1 MRANCTRPVRCV
13 LPSQAFYNRLLSA
26 PVGCV
31 IVARICARPWRVRDK
46 IDMENRTPFFARN
59 RALLV
64 ILAVIAVVAVGGY
77 WLAHRTTVPTN
88 IRFGRG
94 AMSAGMTMPV
104 GTATARTG
112 DIGIDLD
119 ALGTVTPL
127 RTVAVRSQVSGLL
140 QSVNFKEGQEVKQG
154 DVLAQIDPRP
164 FQAALLQ
171 AQGTRA
177 RDEALLANARAD
189 LKRYLSVSAQGL
201 IPEQTLATQ
210 KALVAQ
216 YEGTLKSDQGQID
229 TANLNLGYA
238 RIVAPLD
245 GRAGLRAVDAGNTIT
260 TSDTLVTITQ
270 LKPIDVLFTIPE
282 DKLPELLKHM
292 NDASLKVDAF
302 SRDKT
307 TQLASGTLASLDN
320 QIDTATGTVK
330 AKAEFAN
337 ADESL
342 FPNQFVN
349 VRVHLTTLSGAT
361 IVPSAALQRGADGMY
376 VFVVN
381 ADRTVKQRAVK
392 TGASQGQD
400 IAVTDGLKPG
410 DIVVTDGADN
420 LRDGSKVELPGDVP
434 PPAKPTASGKWRG
447 KSQ

>member
-1 MRANCTRPVRCV
+1 
-13 LPSQAFYNRLLSA
+13 
-26 PVGCV
+26 
-31 IVARICARPWRVRDK
+31 
-46 IDMENRTPFFARN
+46 MEYRKPFLVRN
-59 RALLV
+59 RAPLI
-64 ILAVIAVVAVGGY
+64 ILAVIAIVALGGY

-88 IRFGRG
+88 FRFGRG
-94 AMSAGMTMPV
+94 APAGKFAGMAMPV
-104 GTATARTG
+104 GTATAKLG
-112 DIGIDLD
+112 DIGIDLG

-127 RTVAVRSQVSGLL
+127 RTVAVRSQVNGLL

-154 DVLAQIDPRP
+154 DVLAQVDPRP

-171 AQGTRA
+171 AQGA
-177 RDEALLANARAD
+177 RERDQALLANARAD
-189 LKRYLSVSAQGL
+189 LKRYQDVAPQGL

-216 YEGTLKSDQGQID
+216 YEGTIKSDQGQID

-245 GRAGLRAVDAGNTIT
+245 GRVGLRAVDPGNTIT

-282 DKLPELLKHM
+282 DSLPELLKHM
-292 NDASLKVDAF
+292 SNASLKVDAL
-302 SRDKT
+302 SRDET
-307 TQLASGTLASLDN
+307 TELASGTLASLDN

-337 ADESL
+337 ADEGL

-349 VRVHLTTLSGAT
+349 VRVHLTTLAGAT
-361 IVPSAALQRGADGMY
+361 IVPAAALQRGADGMY

-381 ADRTVKQRAVK
+381 ADRTVSQRTVK
-392 TGASQGQD
+392 TGASQGQN

-410 DIVVTDGADN
+410 DVVVTDGADN
-420 LRDGSKVELPGDVP
+420 LRDGSRVELPGDSP
-434 PPAKPTASGKWRG
+434 PPAKSAASGQWHG
-447 KSQ
+447 KKQ

>member
-1 MRANCTRPVRCV
+1 M
-13 LPSQAFYNRLLSA
+13 
-26 PVGCV
+26 
-31 IVARICARPWRVRDK
+31 I
-46 IDMENRTPFFARN
+46 MESRKSVFARN
-59 RALLV
+59 RALLI

-88 IRFGRG
+88 FRFGRG
-94 AMSAGMTMPV
+94 APAGKFAGIAMPV
-104 GTATARTG
+104 GVATARIG

-119 ALGTVTPL
+119 ALGTATPL
-127 RTVAVRSQVSGLL
+127 RTVAVRSQVNGLL

-154 DVLAQIDPRP
+154 DVLAQVDPRP
-164 FQAALLQ
+164 FEAALLQ
-171 AQGTRA
+171 AQGTLA

-189 LKRYLSVSAQGL
+189 LKRYQDVAPQGL

-229 TANLNLGYA
+229 TAQLNLGYA
-238 RIVAPLD
+238 RIVAPID
-245 GRAGLRAVDAGNTIT
+245 GRVGLRAVDAGNTIT

-282 DKLPELLKHM
+282 DNLPELLKRM
-292 NDASLKVDAF
+292 SGGSLKVDAL

-307 TQLASGTLASLDN
+307 TEVGSGTLASLDN
-320 QIDTATGTVK
+320 QIDTSTGTVK

-349 VRVHLTTLSGAT
+349 VRVRLTTLTGAT
-361 IVPSAALQRGADGMY
+361 IIPSAALQRGGDGMY

-381 ADRTVKQRAVK
+381 ADRTVTQRKVK
-392 TGASQGQD
+392 TGPSQGQD
-400 IAVTDGLKPG
+400 IAVTEGLKPG
-410 DIVVTDGADN
+410 DVVVTDGTDN
-420 LRDGSKVELPGDVP
+420 LRDGSRVELPGEAP
-434 PPAKPTASGKWRG
+434 PPAKAADAKGQWRG
-447 KSQ
+447 KKQ

>member
-1 MRANCTRPVRCV
+1 
-13 LPSQAFYNRLLSA
+13 
-26 PVGCV
+26 
-31 IVARICARPWRVRDK
+31 
-46 IDMENRTPFFARN
+46 
-59 RALLV
+59 
-64 ILAVIAVVAVGGY
+64 
-77 WLAHRTTVPTN
+77 
-88 IRFGRG
+88 
-94 AMSAGMTMPV
+94 
-104 GTATARTG
+104 
-112 DIGIDLD
+112 
-119 ALGTVTPL
+119 
-127 RTVAVRSQVSGLL
+127 VRSQVNGLL

-154 DVLAQIDPRP
+154 DVLAQVDPRP
-164 FQAALLQ
+164 FEAALLQ
-171 AQGTRA
+171 AQGTLA
-177 RDEALLANARAD
+177 RDQALLANARAD
-189 LKRYLSVSAQGL
+189 LKRYQDVAPQGL

-229 TANLNLGYA
+229 TAKLNLGYA

-245 GRAGLRAVDAGNTIT
+245 GRVGLRAVDPGNTIT

-282 DKLPELLKHM
+282 DNLPDLVKHM
-292 NDASLKVDAF
+292 NDASLKVDAL
-302 SRDKT
+302 SRDKS

-349 VRVHLTTLSGAT
+349 VRVHLTTLTGAT
-361 IVPSAALQRGADGMY
+361 IIPTAALQRGGDGMY

-381 ADRTVKQRAVK
+381 ADRTVAQRTVK
-392 TGASQGQD
+392 TGASQGED

-410 DIVVTDGADN
+410 DIVVTDGTDN
-420 LRDGSKVELPGDVP
+420 LRDGSRVELPGEAP
-434 PPAKPTASGKWRG
+434 PPAKPADAKGQRRG
-447 KSQ
+447 RKQ

>member
-1 MRANCTRPVRCV
+1 
-13 LPSQAFYNRLLSA
+13 
-26 PVGCV
+26 
-31 IVARICARPWRVRDK
+31 
-46 IDMENRTPFFARN
+46 MEYRKPFLVRN
-59 RALLV
+59 RAPLI
-64 ILAVIAVVAVGGY
+64 ILAVIAIVALGGY

-88 IRFGRG
+88 FRFGRG
-94 AMSAGMTMPV
+94 APVGKFGGMAMPV
-104 GTATARTG
+104 GTATAKLG
-112 DIGIDLD
+112 DIGIDLG

-127 RTVAVRSQVSGLL
+127 RTVAVRSQVNGLL

-154 DVLAQIDPRP
+154 DVLAQVDPRP

-171 AQGTRA
+171 AQGA
-177 RDEALLANARAD
+177 RERDQALLANARAD
-189 LKRYLSVSAQGL
+189 LKRYQDVAPQGL

-216 YEGTLKSDQGQID
+216 YEGTIKSDQGQID

-245 GRAGLRAVDAGNTIT
+245 GRVGLRAVDPGNTIT

-282 DKLPELLKHM
+282 DNLPELLKHM
-292 NDASLKVDAF
+292 HDASLKVDAL

-307 TQLASGTLASLDN
+307 TQLGSGTLASLDN

-349 VRVHLTTLSGAT
+349 VRVHLTTLTGAT
-361 IVPSAALQRGADGMY
+361 IVPSAALQRGAAGMY

-381 ADRTVKQRAVK
+381 ADRTVTQRTVK
-392 TGASQGQD
+392 TGPSQGQD
-400 IAVTDGLKPG
+400 IAVTDGIKPG
-410 DIVVTDGADN
+410 DIVVTDGTDN
-420 LRDGSKVELPGDVP
+420 LRDGSRVELPGDAP
-434 PPAKPTASGKWRG
+434 PPVKAADAKGQWRG
-447 KSQ
+447 KKP

>member
-1 MRANCTRPVRCV
+1 
-13 LPSQAFYNRLLSA
+13 
-26 PVGCV
+26 
-31 IVARICARPWRVRDK
+31 
-46 IDMENRTPFFARN
+46 MEYRKPFFVRN
-59 RALLV
+59 RALLI
-64 ILAVIAVVAVGGY
+64 ILAVIAIVAVGGY

-88 IRFGRG
+88 FRFGRG
-94 AMSAGMTMPV
+94 APAGKFAGMAMPV
-104 GTATARTG
+104 GVATARTG

-119 ALGTVTPL
+119 ALGTATPL
-127 RTVAVRSQVSGLL
+127 RTVAVRSQVNGLL

-154 DVLAQIDPRP
+154 DMLAQVDPRP
-164 FQAALLQ
+164 FEAALLQ
-171 AQGTRA
+171 AQGTLA
-177 RDEALLANARAD
+177 RDQALLANARAD
-189 LKRYLSVSAQGL
+189 LKRYQDVAPQGL

-229 TANLNLGYA
+229 TAKLNLGYA

-245 GRAGLRAVDAGNTIT
+245 GRVGLRAIDPGNTIT

-282 DKLPELLKHM
+282 DNLPDLLKHM
-292 NDASLKVDAF
+292 NDASLKVDAL

-307 TQLASGTLASLDN
+307 AQLASGALASLDN

-337 ADESL
+337 ADENL

-349 VRVHLTTLSGAT
+349 VRVHLTTLTGAT
-361 IVPSAALQRGADGMY
+361 IVPSAALQRGGDGMY

-381 ADRTVKQRAVK
+381 ADRTVTQRTVK

-400 IAVTDGLKPG
+400 IAVTEGLKPG
-410 DIVVTDGADN
+410 EVVVTDGTDN
-420 LRDGSKVELPGDVP
+420 LRDGSHVELPGEAP
-434 PPAKPTASGKWRG
+434 PPAKAADAKGQWRG
-447 KSQ
+447 KKQ

>member
-1 MRANCTRPVRCV
+1 
-13 LPSQAFYNRLLSA
+13 
-26 PVGCV
+26 
-31 IVARICARPWRVRDK
+31 
-46 IDMENRTPFFARN
+46 MEYRKPFFVRN
-59 RALLV
+59 RALLI
-64 ILAVIAVVAVGGY
+64 ILAVIALVAVGGY

-88 IRFGRG
+88 FRFGRG
-94 AMSAGMTMPV
+94 APAGKFAGIAMPV
-104 GTATARTG
+104 GVATAKTG
-112 DIGIDLD
+112 DIGIDLE
-119 ALGTVTPL
+119 ALGTATPL
-127 RTVAVRSQVSGLL
+127 RTVAVRSQVNGLL
-140 QSVNFKEGQEVKQG
+140 QSVNFKEGQEVRQG
-154 DVLAQIDPRP
+154 DVLAQVDPRP
-164 FQAALLQ
+164 FEAALLQ

-177 RDEALLANARAD
+177 RDAALLANARAD
-189 LKRYLSVSAQGL
+189 LKRYQDVAPQGL

-229 TANLNLGYA
+229 TAQLNLGYA
-238 RIVAPLD
+238 RIVAPID
-245 GRAGLRAVDAGNTIT
+245 GRVGLRAVDPGNTIT

-282 DKLPELLKHM
+282 DSLPELLKHM
-292 NDASLKVDAF
+292 NDASLKVDAL

-349 VRVHLTTLSGAT
+349 VRVHLTTLTGAT
-361 IVPSAALQRGADGMY
+361 IIPSAALQRGGDGMY

-381 ADRTVKQRAVK
+381 ADRTVTQRAVK

-400 IAVTDGLKPG
+400 VAVTDGLKPG

-420 LRDGSKVELPGDVP
+420 LRDGSRVELPGDAP
-434 PPAKPTASGKWRG
+434 PKPNTSPAGGRG
-447 KSQ
+447 RRAPRAG

>member
-1 MRANCTRPVRCV
+1 
-13 LPSQAFYNRLLSA
+13 
-26 PVGCV
+26 
-31 IVARICARPWRVRDK
+31 
-46 IDMENRTPFFARN
+46 MEYRKPFFVRN
-59 RALLV
+59 RALLI

-77 WLAHRTTVPTN
+77 WLAHRTTVPTSF
-88 IRFGRG
+88 RFGRG
-94 AMSAGMTMPV
+94 APAGKFAGMAMPV
-104 GTATARTG
+104 GVATARTG

-119 ALGTVTPL
+119 ALGTATPL
-127 RTVAVRSQVSGLL
+127 RTVAVRSQVNGLL
-140 QSVNFKEGQEVKQG
+140 QSVNFKEGQEVRQG
-154 DVLAQIDPRP
+154 DVLAQVDPRP
-164 FQAALLQ
+164 FEAALLQ
-171 AQGTRA
+171 AQGTLA

-189 LKRYLSVSAQGL
+189 LKRYQDVAPQGL

-229 TANLNLGYA
+229 TAKLNLGYA

-245 GRAGLRAVDAGNTIT
+245 GRAGLRAIDPGNTIT

-282 DKLPELLKHM
+282 DNLPGLLKHM
-292 NDASLKVDAF
+292 NDASLKVDAL

-307 TQLASGTLASLDN
+307 ALLASGMLASLDN

-337 ADESL
+337 ANESL

-349 VRVHLTTLSGAT
+349 VRVHLTTLTGAT
-361 IVPSAALQRGADGMY
+361 IIPSAALQRGGDGMY

-381 ADRTVKQRAVK
+381 ADRTVTQRRVK

-400 IAVTDGLKPG
+400 IAVTEGLKPG
-410 DIVVTDGADN
+410 EVVVTDGTDN
-420 LRDGSKVELPGDVP
+420 LRDGSRVELPGEAP
-434 PPAKPTASGKWRG
+434 PPAKAPDAKGQWRG
-447 KSQ
+447 RKP

>member
-1 MRANCTRPVRCV
+1 
-13 LPSQAFYNRLLSA
+13 
-26 PVGCV
+26 
-31 IVARICARPWRVRDK
+31 
-46 IDMENRTPFFARN
+46 MEYRKPFFVRN
-59 RALLV
+59 RALLI
-64 ILAVIAVVAVGGY
+64 ILAVIAIVAFGGY

-88 IRFGRG
+88 FRFGRG
-94 AMSAGMTMPV
+94 ASAGKFAGIAMPV
-104 GTATARTG
+104 GVATAKTG

-119 ALGTVTPL
+119 ALGTATPL
-127 RTVAVRSQVSGLL
+127 RTVAVRSQVNGLL

-154 DVLAQIDPRP
+154 DVLAQVDPRP
-164 FQAALLQ
+164 FQAALVQ

-177 RDEALLANARAD
+177 RDAALLANARAD
-189 LKRYLSVSAQGL
+189 LKRYQNVAPQGL

-229 TANLNLGYA
+229 TAQLNLGYA
-238 RIVAPLD
+238 RIVAPID
-245 GRAGLRAVDAGNTIT
+245 GRVGLRAVDPGNTIT

-282 DKLPELLKHM
+282 DNLPELLKHM
-292 NDASLKVDAF
+292 NDASLKVDAL

-349 VRVHLTTLSGAT
+349 VRVHLTTLTGAT
-361 IVPSAALQRGADGMY
+361 IVPTAALQRGADGMY

-381 ADRTVKQRAVK
+381 TDRTVTQRTVK
-392 TGASQGQD
+392 TGSSQGQN

-420 LRDGSKVELPGDVP
+420 L
-434 PPAKPTASGKWRG
+434 
-447 KSQ
+447 

>member
-1 MRANCTRPVRCV
+1 
-13 LPSQAFYNRLLSA
+13 
-26 PVGCV
+26 
-31 IVARICARPWRVRDK
+31 
-46 IDMENRTPFFARN
+46 MEYRKSFFARN
-59 RALLV
+59 RALLI
-64 ILAVIAVVAVGGY
+64 ILAVIAIVAVGGY

-88 IRFGRG
+88 FRFGRG
-94 AMSAGMTMPV
+94 AAAGRFAGIAMPV
-104 GTATARTG
+104 GVATAKTG

-119 ALGTVTPL
+119 ALGTVIPL
-127 RTVAVRSQVSGLL
+127 RTVAVRSQVNGLL

-154 DVLAQIDPRP
+154 EVLAQVDPRP
-164 FQAALLQ
+164 FEAALMQ
-171 AQGTRA
+171 AQGTFA
-177 RDEALLANARAD
+177 RDQALLANARAD
-189 LKRYLSVSAQGL
+189 LKRYQDVVPQGL
-201 IPEQTLATQ
+201 IPEQTVATQ

-216 YEGTLKSDQGQID
+216 YEGTIKSDQGQID
-229 TANLNLGYA
+229 TAKLNLAYA

-245 GRAGLRAVDAGNTIT
+245 GRVGLRAVDAGNTIT

-282 DKLPELLKHM
+282 DNLPELLKHM
-292 NDASLKVDAF
+292 NDASLKVDAL

-307 TQLASGTLASLDN
+307 TELASGTLASLDN
-320 QIDTATGTVK
+320 QIDTSTGTVK

-361 IVPSAALQRGADGMY
+361 TIPSAALQRGDKGMF

-381 ADRTVKQRAVK
+381 ADRTVTQRTVK

-420 LRDGSKVELPGDVP
+420 LRDGSKVELPGDAP

>member
-1 MRANCTRPVRCV
+1 
-13 LPSQAFYNRLLSA
+13 
-26 PVGCV
+26 
-31 IVARICARPWRVRDK
+31 
-46 IDMENRTPFFARN
+46 MEYRQPFFARN
-59 RALLV
+59 RALLI
-64 ILAVIAVVAVGGY
+64 ILAVIAIVAYGGY
-77 WLAHRTTVPTN
+77 WLAHRTSVPTGF
-88 IRFGRG
+88 RFGGRSAMG
-94 AMSAGMTMPV
+94 AGGMAMPV

-140 QSVNFKEGQEVKQG
+140 QSVNFKEGQDVKQG

-164 FQAALLQ
+164 FLAALLQ
-171 AQGTRA
+171 AQGALA

-189 LKRYLSVSAQGL
+189 LKRYQDVAPQGL

-216 YEGTLKSDQGQID
+216 YEGTIKSDHGQID

-238 RIVAPLD
+238 RIVAPID

-270 LKPIDVLFTIPE
+270 LKPIDVLFTIAE
-282 DKLPELLKHM
+282 DNLPELLKHM
-292 NDASLKVDAF
+292 NDASLKVDAL

-307 TQLASGTLASLDN
+307 TELASGTLASLDN

-349 VRVHLTTLSGAT
+349 VRVHLTTLTGAT
-361 IVPSAALQRGADGMY
+361 IIPSAALQRGADGMY

-381 ADRTVKQRAVK
+381 ADRTVKQHPVK

-400 IAVTDGLKPG
+400 IAVTDGLRPG

-420 LRDGSKVELPGDVP
+420 LRDGSKVELPGDAP
-434 PPAKPTASGKWRG
+434 PPKPAAATKGKWRG
-447 KSQ
+447 KPNSG

>member
-1 MRANCTRPVRCV
+1 
-13 LPSQAFYNRLLSA
+13 
-26 PVGCV
+26 
-31 IVARICARPWRVRDK
+31 
-46 IDMENRTPFFARN
+46 MEYRKPFFLRN
-59 RALLV
+59 RALLI

-88 IRFGRG
+88 FRFGRG
-94 AMSAGMTMPV
+94 APSGKFAGMAMPV
-104 GTATARTG
+104 GVATVRIG

-119 ALGTVTPL
+119 ALGTATPL
-127 RTVAVRSQVSGLL
+127 RTVAVRSQVNGLL

-154 DVLAQIDPRP
+154 DVLAQVDPRP
-164 FQAALLQ
+164 FEASLLQ
-171 AQGTRA
+171 AQGTLA
-177 RDEALLANARAD
+177 RDQALLANARAD
-189 LKRYLSVSAQGL
+189 LKRYQDVAPQGL
-201 IPEQTLATQ
+201 IPEQTVATQ

-229 TANLNLGYA
+229 TAKLNLGYA
-238 RIVAPLD
+238 RIVAPID
-245 GRAGLRAVDAGNTIT
+245 GRVGLRAVDAGNTIT

-282 DKLPELLKHM
+282 DNLPELVKHM
-292 NDASLKVDAF
+292 SGGSLKVDAL

-307 TQLASGTLASLDN
+307 TEVGSGTLASLDN

-349 VRVHLTTLSGAT
+349 VRVHLTTLTGAT
-361 IVPSAALQRGADGMY
+361 IIPSAALQRGGDGMY

-381 ADRTVKQRAVK
+381 ADRTVTQRKVK
-392 TGASQGQD
+392 TGASQGQN
-400 IAVTDGLKPG
+400 IAVTEGLKAG
-410 DIVVTDGADN
+410 DVVVTDGTDN
-420 LRDGSKVELPGDVP
+420 LRDGSRVELPGEAP
-434 PPAKPTASGKWRG
+434 PPAKAADAKGQWRG
-447 KSQ
+447 KKQ

>member
-1 MRANCTRPVRCV
+1 MT
-13 LPSQAFYNRLLSA
+13 
-26 PVGCV
+26 
-31 IVARICARPWRVRDK
+31 
-46 IDMENRTPFFARN
+46 MESRKSLFARN
-59 RALLV
+59 RALLI
-64 ILAVIAVVAVGGY
+64 ILAVIAIVAVGGY

-88 IRFGRG
+88 FRFGRG
-94 AMSAGMTMPV
+94 APAGKFAGMAMPV
-104 GTATARTG
+104 GVATARTG

-119 ALGTVTPL
+119 ALGTAMPL
-127 RTVAVRSQVSGLL
+127 RTVAVRSQVNGLL

-154 DVLAQIDPRP
+154 DVLAQVDPRP
-164 FQAALLQ
+164 FEAALLQ
-171 AQGTRA
+171 AQGTLA
-177 RDEALLANARAD
+177 RDQALLANARAD
-189 LKRYLSVSAQGL
+189 LKRYQDVAPQGL

-229 TANLNLGYA
+229 TAKLNLGYA

-245 GRAGLRAVDAGNTIT
+245 GRVGLRAVDPGNTIT

-282 DKLPELLKHM
+282 DNLPDLLKHM
-292 NDASLKVDAF
+292 NDASLKVDAL

-307 TQLASGTLASLDN
+307 AQLASGTLASLDN

-349 VRVHLTTLSGAT
+349 VRVHLTTLTGAT
-361 IVPSAALQRGADGMY
+361 IVPTAALQRGADGMY

-381 ADRTVKQRAVK
+381 TDRTVTQRTVK
-392 TGASQGQD
+392 TGSSQGQD

-420 LRDGSKVELPGDVP
+420 LRDGSRVELPGDA
-434 PPAKPTASGKWRG
+434 PPAARAADAKGRWRG
-447 KSQ
+447 KQQ

>member
-1 MRANCTRPVRCV
+1 MPAVVRLQV
-13 LPSQAFYNRLLSA
+13 P
-26 PVGCV
+26 
-31 IVARICARPWRVRDK
+31 
-46 IDMENRTPFFARN
+46 DMEYRKPFFARN
-59 RALLV
+59 RALWIILTV
-64 ILAVIAVVAVGGY
+64 IVVVAFGGY

-88 IRFGRG
+88 FRFGRG
-94 AMSAGMTMPV
+94 APAGKFAGIAMPV
-104 GTATARTG
+104 GTATAKIG

-119 ALGTVTPL
+119 ALGTVMPL
-127 RTVAVRSQVSGLL
+127 RTVAVRSQVNGLL

-154 DVLAQIDPRP
+154 DLLAQVDPRQ

-171 AQGTRA
+171 AQGARA
-177 RDEALLANARAD
+177 RDQALLANARAD
-189 LKRYLSVSAQGL
+189 LKRYQNVAPQGL

-216 YEGTLKSDQGQID
+216 YEGTIKSDQGQID
-229 TANLNLGYA
+229 AANLNLGYA

-245 GRAGLRAVDAGNTIT
+245 GRTGLRAVDPGNTIT

-282 DKLPELLKHM
+282 DSLPELLKHM
-292 NDASLKVDAF
+292 SDASLKVDAL
-302 SRDKT
+302 SRDKN

-349 VRVHLTTLSGAT
+349 VRVHLTTLTGAT
-361 IVPSAALQRGADGMY
+361 IVPAAALQRGADGMY

-381 ADRTVKQRAVK
+381 PDRTVSQRTVK
-392 TGASQGQD
+392 PGASQGQN

-410 DIVVTDGADN
+410 DVVVTDGADN
-420 LRDGSKVELPGDVP
+420 LRDGSRVELPGDAP
-434 PPAKPTASGKWRG
+434 SPAEAAGKAGRQSSGRK
-447 KSQ
+447 K

>member
-1 MRANCTRPVRCV
+1 
-13 LPSQAFYNRLLSA
+13 
-26 PVGCV
+26 
-31 IVARICARPWRVRDK
+31 
-46 IDMENRTPFFARN
+46 MEYRQPFFVRN
-59 RALLV
+59 RALLI
-64 ILAVIAVVAVGGY
+64 ILAVIAIVAAGGH

-88 IRFGRG
+88 FRFGRG
-94 AMSAGMTMPV
+94 APAGKFVGMVMPV
-104 GTATARTG
+104 GTATAKVG

-127 RTVAVRSQVSGLL
+127 RTVAVRSQVNGLL

-154 DVLAQIDPRP
+154 DVLAQVDPRP

-171 AQGTRA
+171 AQGTLA
-177 RDEALLANARAD
+177 RDAALLANARAD
-189 LKRYLSVSAQGL
+189 LKRYQDVAPQGL

-216 YEGTLKSDQGQID
+216 YEGTIKSDQGQID
-229 TANLNLGYA
+229 TAKLNLGYA

-245 GRAGLRAVDAGNTIT
+245 GRTGLRAVDPGNTIT

-282 DKLPELLKHM
+282 DNLPELLKHM
-292 NDASLKVDAF
+292 NDASLKVDAL

-349 VRVHLTTLSGAT
+349 VRVHLTTLTGAT
-361 IVPSAALQRGADGMY
+361 IIPSAALQRGDKGMF

-381 ADRTVKQRAVK
+381 ADRTVSQRTVK
-392 TGASQGQD
+392 TGASQGQN
-400 IAVTDGLKPG
+400 IAVTEGLKPG

-420 LRDGSKVELPGDVP
+420 LRDGSRVELPGDAP
-434 PPAKPTASGKWRG
+434 PPAKTAGAKGQWRG
-447 KSQ
+447 KQQ

>member
-1 MRANCTRPVRCV
+1 MPQRPS
-13 LPSQAFYNRLLSA
+13 L
-26 PVGCV
+26 
-31 IVARICARPWRVRDK
+31 
-46 IDMENRTPFFARN
+46 FARN
-59 RALLV
+59 RALL
-64 ILAVIAVVAVGGY
+64 IIIAVIAVVAVGGY
-77 WLAHRTTVPTN
+77 WLAHRTSVPEGF
-88 IRFGRG
+88 RFGRG
-94 AMSAGMTMPV
+94 PMGAGGMAMPV
-104 GTATARTG
+104 GTATAKTG

-127 RTVAVRSQVSGLL
+127 RTVAVRPQVGGLL
-140 QSVNFKEGQEVKQG
+140 QGVNFKEGQEVKQG

-171 AQGTRA
+171 AQGALA
-177 RDEALLANARAD
+177 RDQALLANARAD
-189 LKRYLSVSAQGL
+189 LKRYQDVAPQGL

-238 RIVAPLD
+238 RITAPID
-245 GRAGLRAVDAGNTIT
+245 GRAGLRAVDPGNTIAT
-260 TSDTLVTITQ
+260 TDTLVTITQ

-282 DKLPELLKHM
+282 DNLPELLKHM
-292 NDASLKVDAF
+292 NDASLKVDAL

-307 TQLASGTLASLDN
+307 TELASGTLASLDN
-320 QIDTATGTVK
+320 QIDTSTGTVK

-349 VRVHLTTLSGAT
+349 VRVHLTTLTGAT
-361 IVPSAALQRGADGMY
+361 VIPTAALQRGADGMY
-376 VFVVN
+376 VFVVG
-381 ADRTVKQRAVK
+381 ADRTVKQRPVK
-392 TGASQGQD
+392 TGASQGQE

-420 LRDGSKVELPGDVP
+420 LRDGSKVELPGEAP
-434 PPAKPTASGKWRG
+434 PPAKAASSERGKWHG
-447 KSQ
+447 KSNGG

>member
-1 MRANCTRPVRCV
+1 MARLQV
-13 LPSQAFYNRLLSA
+13 L
-26 PVGCV
+26 
-31 IVARICARPWRVRDK
+31 
-46 IDMENRTPFFARN
+46 DMEYRKPFLVRN
-59 RALLV
+59 RAPLI
-64 ILAVIAVVAVGGY
+64 ILAIITIVAVGGY

-88 IRFGRG
+88 FRFGRG
-94 AMSAGMTMPV
+94 APAGKFAGMAMPV
-104 GTATARTG
+104 GTATAKLG

-127 RTVAVRSQVSGLL
+127 RTVAVRSQVNGLL
-140 QSVNFKEGQEVKQG
+140 QSVDFKEGQEVKKG
-154 DVLAQIDPRP
+154 DVLAQVDPRP

-171 AQGTRA
+171 AQGARA
-177 RDEALLANARAD
+177 RDQALLANARAD
-189 LKRYLSVSAQGL
+189 LKRYQDVAPQGL

-216 YEGTLKSDQGQID
+216 YEGTIKSDQGQID

-245 GRAGLRAVDAGNTIT
+245 GRVGLRAVDPGNTIT

-282 DKLPELLKHM
+282 DNLPELLKHM
-292 NDASLKVDAF
+292 SDASLKVDAL

-349 VRVHLTTLSGAT
+349 VRVHLTTLTGAT
-361 IVPSAALQRGADGMY
+361 IVPTAALQRGADGMY

-381 ADRTVKQRAVK
+381 ADRTVSQRTVK
-392 TGASQGQD
+392 AGASQGQN

-410 DIVVTDGADN
+410 DVVVTDGADN
-420 LRDGSKVELPGDVP
+420 LRDGSRVELPGDA
-434 PPAKPTASGKWRG
+434 PAPTPNTSPAGGRG
-447 KSQ
+447 RRAQRAG

>member
-1 MRANCTRPVRCV
+1 VPAAA
-13 LPSQAFYNRLLSA
+13 LEQAS
-26 PVGCV
+26 
-31 IVARICARPWRVRDK
+31 
-46 IDMENRTPFFARN
+46 DMEYRKPFFARN
-59 RALLV
+59 RALLI
-64 ILAVIAVVAVGGY
+64 ILAVIAIVAVGGY
-77 WLAHRTTVPTN
+77 WLAHRTTVPTSF
-88 IRFGRG
+88 RFGRG
-94 AMSAGMTMPV
+94 APAGKFAGMAMPV
-104 GTATARTG
+104 GVATARTG

-119 ALGTVTPL
+119 ALGTATPM
-127 RTVAVRSQVSGLL
+127 RTVAVRSQVNGLL
-140 QSVNFKEGQEVKQG
+140 QSVNFREGQEVKQG
-154 DVLAQIDPRP
+154 DVLAQVDPRP
-164 FQAALLQ
+164 FEAALLQ
-171 AQGTRA
+171 AQGTLA
-177 RDEALLANARAD
+177 RDQALLANARAD
-189 LKRYLSVSAQGL
+189 LKRYQDVAPQGL

-229 TANLNLGYA
+229 TAKLNLGYA

-245 GRAGLRAVDAGNTIT
+245 GRVGLRAVDPGNTIT

-282 DKLPELLKHM
+282 DNLPDLLKHM
-292 NDASLKVDAF
+292 SDGSLKVDAL

-307 TQLASGTLASLDN
+307 AQLASGTLASLDN

-349 VRVHLTTLSGAT
+349 VRVHLTTLTGAT
-361 IVPSAALQRGADGMY
+361 MIPSAALQRGDKGRY

-381 ADRTVKQRAVK
+381 ADRTVTQRAVK

-400 IAVTDGLKPG
+400 IAVTEGLKPG
-410 DIVVTDGADN
+410 EIVVTDGTDN
-420 LRDGSKVELPGDVP
+420 LRDGSRVELPGEAP
-434 PPAKPTASGKWRG
+434 PPAKAADAKGKWRG
-447 KSQ
+447 KKQ

>member
-1 MRANCTRPVRCV
+1 M
-13 LPSQAFYNRLLSA
+13 L
-26 PVGCV
+26 
-31 IVARICARPWRVRDK
+31 I
-46 IDMENRTPFFARN
+46 
-59 RALLV
+59 

-88 IRFGRG
+88 FRFGRG
-94 AMSAGMTMPV
+94 ASASQFSGVAMPV
-104 GTATARTG
+104 GVATVKTG

-119 ALGTVTPL
+119 ALGTATPL
-127 RTVAVRSQVSGLL
+127 RTVAVRSQVNGLL

-154 DVLAQIDPRP
+154 DVLAQVDPRP
-164 FQAALLQ
+164 FEAALLQ
-171 AQGTRA
+171 TQGTLA
-177 RDEALLANARAD
+177 RDAALLANARAD
-189 LKRYLSVSAQGL
+189 LKRYQNVAPQGL

-229 TANLNLGYA
+229 TAKLNLGYA

-245 GRAGLRAVDAGNTIT
+245 GRVGLRAVDPGNTIT

-282 DKLPELLKHM
+282 DSLPELLKHM
-292 NDASLKVDAF
+292 NDASLKVDAL

-349 VRVHLTTLSGAT
+349 VSVHLTTLTGAT
-361 IVPSAALQRGADGMY
+361 IIPSAALQRGSDGMY

-381 ADRTVKQRAVK
+381 ADRTVAQRTVK

-400 IAVTDGLKPG
+400 IAVTEGLKPG
-410 DIVVTDGADN
+410 DIVVTDGTDN
-420 LRDGSKVELPGDVP
+420 LRDGSRVELPGEAP
-434 PPAKPTASGKWRG
+434 PPAKAADVKGQRRG
-447 KSQ
+447 KKQ

>member
-1 MRANCTRPVRCV
+1 MT
-13 LPSQAFYNRLLSA
+13 
-26 PVGCV
+26 
-31 IVARICARPWRVRDK
+31 
-46 IDMENRTPFFARN
+46 MESRKSLFARN
-59 RALLV
+59 RALLI

-88 IRFGRG
+88 FRFGRG
-94 AMSAGMTMPV
+94 APAGKFAGMAMPV
-104 GTATARTG
+104 GVATVRIG

-119 ALGTVTPL
+119 ALGTATPL
-127 RTVAVRSQVSGLL
+127 RTVAVRSQVNGLL

-154 DVLAQIDPRP
+154 DVLAQVDPRP
-164 FQAALLQ
+164 FEASLLQ
-171 AQGTRA
+171 AQGTLA

-189 LKRYLSVSAQGL
+189 LKRYQDVAPQGL
-201 IPEQTLATQ
+201 IPEQTVATQ

-229 TANLNLGYA
+229 TAKLNLGYA
-238 RIVAPLD
+238 RIVAPID
-245 GRAGLRAVDAGNTIT
+245 GRVGLRAVDAGNTIT

-282 DKLPELLKHM
+282 DNLPELLKRM
-292 NDASLKVDAF
+292 SGGSLKVDAL

-307 TQLASGTLASLDN
+307 TEVGSGTLASLDN
-320 QIDTATGTVK
+320 QIDTSTGTVK

-349 VRVHLTTLSGAT
+349 VRVRLTTLTGAT
-361 IVPSAALQRGADGMY
+361 IIPSAALQRGGDGMY

-381 ADRTVKQRAVK
+381 ADRTVTQRKVK
-392 TGASQGQD
+392 TGPSQGQD
-400 IAVTDGLKPG
+400 IAVTEGLKPG
-410 DIVVTDGADN
+410 DVVVTDGTDN
-420 LRDGSKVELPGDVP
+420 LRDGSRVELPGEVP
-434 PPAKPTASGKWRG
+434 PKPSTSPAGGRG
-447 KSQ
+447 RRAQRTG

>member
-1 MRANCTRPVRCV
+1 MT
-13 LPSQAFYNRLLSA
+13 
-26 PVGCV
+26 
-31 IVARICARPWRVRDK
+31 
-46 IDMENRTPFFARN
+46 MESRKSLFARN
-59 RALLV
+59 RALLIV
-64 ILAVIAVVAVGGY
+64 LAVIAVVAVGGY
-77 WLAHRTTVPTN
+77 WLAHRTTVPTSF
-88 IRFGRG
+88 RFGRG
-94 AMSAGMTMPV
+94 APAGKFAGIAMPV
-104 GTATARTG
+104 GVATARTG

-127 RTVAVRSQVSGLL
+127 RTVTVRSQVNGLL

-154 DVLAQIDPRP
+154 DVLAQVDPRP
-164 FQAALLQ
+164 FEAALLQ
-171 AQGTRA
+171 AQGTLA
-177 RDEALLANARAD
+177 RDQALLTNARAD
-189 LKRYLSVSAQGL
+189 LKRYQDVVPQGL
-201 IPEQTLATQ
+201 IPEQTVATQ

-229 TANLNLGYA
+229 TAKLNLGYA

-245 GRAGLRAVDAGNTIT
+245 GRVGLRAVDPGNTIT

-282 DKLPELLKHM
+282 DSLPELLKHM
-292 NDASLKVDAF
+292 NDASLKVDAL

-307 TQLASGTLASLDN
+307 VQLASGTLASLDN

-349 VRVHLTTLSGAT
+349 VRVHLTTLTGAT
-361 IVPSAALQRGADGMY
+361 IVPSAALQRGGDGMY

-381 ADRTVKQRAVK
+381 ADHTVTQRTVK
-392 TGASQGQD
+392 TGASQGED
-400 IAVTDGLKPG
+400 IAVTEGLKPG
-410 DIVVTDGADN
+410 DIVVTDGTDN
-420 LRDGSKVELPGDVP
+420 LRDGSRVELPGEAP
-434 PPAKPTASGKWRG
+434 PPTKAADAKGQWRG
-447 KSQ
+447 RKQ